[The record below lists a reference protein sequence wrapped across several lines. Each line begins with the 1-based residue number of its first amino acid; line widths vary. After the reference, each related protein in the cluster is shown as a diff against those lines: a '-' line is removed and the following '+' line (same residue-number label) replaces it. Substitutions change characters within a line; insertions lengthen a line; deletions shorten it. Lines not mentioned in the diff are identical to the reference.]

1 MVYCH
6 VGGLVLVRMSLW
18 SNLFCSAISA
28 VDLRW
33 DWAEND
39 DRKMRRKFEKGKR
52 KWETFVVS
60 CWFGGGLC
68 RKTTAYLR
76 VYTRVHVYFRHFPS
90 KKNKIFV
97 YFVKKKNKLDFFFK
111 LQQFI
116 LSIIGKNQHVPFPII
131 FGSFVQSITFKITKN
146 RILKPMKNKG
156 TDAYWAS
163 VILVYVLNTAFSIL
177 SKKIYGKMVLFY

>member
-52 KWETFVVS
+52 KWETFIVS

-97 YFVKKKNKLDFFFK
+97 YFVKKKTNWIFFLNYNSLFYQLLGK
-111 LQQFI
+111 INMSPSLLFLG
-116 LSIIGKNQHVPFPII
+116 LSY
-131 FGSFVQSITFKITKN
+131 
-146 RILKPMKNKG
+146 R
-156 TDAYWAS
+156 
-163 VILVYVLNTAFSIL
+163 VLL
-177 SKKIYGKMVLFY
+177 SKWQKIEY